1 MASVAR
7 VSETRLLLPT
17 LCHQIVQKAEGGELE
32 GLEEALDADCVRID
46 HFLASPLIV
55 VVVVVTS
62 ASRVPIPSL
71 HLDVIEVGKGW
82 VPIQTHL
89 QISIHL
95 AGDQD
100 SDATAAMATE

>member
-7 VSETRLLLPT
+7 VSETRLLLPA
-17 LCHQIVQKAEGGELE
+17 LCHQIVQGAEGEELE
-32 GLEEALDADCVRID
+32 GLEEGLDADCVRID
-46 HFLASPLIV
+46 YFLASPQIV

-62 ASRVPIPSL
+62 ASRAPIPSL

-89 QISIHL
+89 QI
-95 AGDQD
+95 
-100 SDATAAMATE
+100 

>member
-7 VSETRLLLPT
+7 VSETRLLLPA
-17 LCHQIVQKAEGGELE
+17 LCHQIVQGAEGGELE
-32 GLEEALDADCVRID
+32 GLEEGLDADCVRID

-62 ASRVPIPSL
+62 ASRAPIPSL

-89 QISIHL
+89 QI
-95 AGDQD
+95 
-100 SDATAAMATE
+100 